1 MITVKRLKRGEQFY
15 LDEDAE
21 GLFPASPRPTW
32 VAIST
37 GRGYSRKGYGY
48 TAAQAKQDLLY
59 RKQRHR
65 IWTRKVQRG
74 TMNAVYIP
82 NTWRP
87 AYQWPLRLATHGFP
101 TL

>member
-1 MITVKRLKRGEQFY
+1 MISVKRLKRGEQFY

-21 GLFPASPRPTW
+21 GLRPFSPRPTW
-32 VAIST
+32 IAMD
-37 GRGYSRKGYGY
+37 GRYKGYGY
-48 TAAQAKQDLLY
+48 TSAQAKQDLLY

-65 IWTRKVQRG
+65 IWTRKVRSG

-101 TL
+101 K